1 MFVMCKNSDARSV
14 LEEKI
19 PQVIFVIMK
28 NLCLKLQMLWE
39 IAKHRIHSPLLLKD
53 SEIKVDFPTTDY
65 VGNQYYIFNIKGNNY
80 RLIVVVKF
88 TMGYIFIRKV
98 CTHKEYDKI
107 DCSTI

>member
-1 MFVMCKNSDARSV
+1 MCKNSDARSV

-53 SEIKVDFPTTDY
+53 SELS
-65 VGNQYYIFNIKGNNY
+65 
-80 RLIVVVKF
+80 LIH
-88 TMGYIFIRKV
+88 I
-98 CTHKEYDKI
+98 
-107 DCSTI
+107 

>member
-1 MFVMCKNSDARSV
+1 MCKNSDARSV

-53 SEIKVDFPTTDY
+53 SEIKDDFPTTDY
-65 VGNQYYIFNIKGNNY
+65 VGNKYYIFNKSILKG
-80 RLIVVVKF
+80 F
-88 TMGYIFIRKV
+88 YIIYVIGIYISEECINLF
-98 CTHKEYDKI
+98 YY
-107 DCSTI
+107 

>member
-1 MFVMCKNSDARSV
+1 MCKNSDARSV

-65 VGNQYYIFNIKGNNY
+65 VGNQYYIFYSIN
-80 RLIVVVKF
+80 LS
-88 TMGYIFIRKV
+88 
-98 CTHKEYDKI
+98 D
-107 DCSTI
+107 

>member
-39 IAKHRIHSPLLLKD
+39 IAKHRIHSPLLLKN

-65 VGNQYYIFNIKGNNY
+65 VGNQHYYSI
-80 RLIVVVKF
+80 L
-88 TMGYIFIRKV
+88 KV
-98 CTHKEYDKI
+98 TTI
-107 DCSTI
+107 D

>member
-1 MFVMCKNSDARSV
+1 MCKNSDARSV

-39 IAKHRIHSPLLLKD
+39 IAKHRIHSPLLLKN

-65 VGNQYYIFNIKGNNY
+65 VGNQHYYSI
-80 RLIVVVKF
+80 L
-88 TMGYIFIRKV
+88 KV
-98 CTHKEYDKI
+98 TTI
-107 DCSTI
+107 D

>member
-53 SEIKVDFPTTDY
+53 SEIKVDFLLPT
-65 VGNQYYIFNIKGNNY
+65 
-80 RLIVVVKF
+80 
-88 TMGYIFIRKV
+88 M
-98 CTHKEYDKI
+98 
-107 DCSTI
+107 

>member
-1 MFVMCKNSDARSV
+1 MGKNSDARSV

-39 IAKHRIHSPLLLKD
+39 TAKHRIHSPLLLKD

-98 CTHKEYDKI
+98 CIHKEYDKI